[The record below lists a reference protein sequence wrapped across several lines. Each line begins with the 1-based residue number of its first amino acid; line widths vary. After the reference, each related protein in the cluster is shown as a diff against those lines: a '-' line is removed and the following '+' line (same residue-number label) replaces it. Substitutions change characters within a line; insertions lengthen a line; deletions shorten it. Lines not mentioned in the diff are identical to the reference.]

1 MAGKK
6 HREKG
11 ARFERAVVEA
21 MNAFGMDAKR
31 VPLSGAATGFKGDVV
46 FSING
51 ESKRAECKS
60 RKDGFKVIR
69 SWLGDND
76 ILAIKDDRTEPLIVM
91 RLSDYCI
98 LAGRNEP
105 SA

>member
-21 MNAFGMDAKR
+21 LNSYNMNAKR
-31 VPLSGAATGFKGDVV
+31 VPLSGSAAGFKGDVH
-46 FSING
+46 F
-51 ESKRAECKS
+51 ESKGKPRVAECKS
-60 RKDGFKVIR
+60 RKSGFKVIR
-69 SWLGDND
+69 EWLGEND
-76 ILAIKDDRTEPLIVM
+76 VLAIKDDRTEPLIVM

-98 LAGRNEP
+98 LAGE
-105 SA
+105 

>member
-11 ARFERAVVEA
+11 ARFERSVVEA
-21 MNAFGMDAKR
+21 FNAFGMDAKR
-31 VPLSGAATGFKGDVV
+31 VPLSGAAAGFKGDVHFV
-46 FSING
+46 CQG
-51 ESKRAECKS
+51 APRVAECKS
-60 RKDGFKVIR
+60 RKAGFKVLR
-69 SWLGDND
+69 EWLGDND

-98 LAGRNEP
+98 LAGQR
-105 SA
+105 